1 MLSAKLSYQSAGH
14 SNYTT
19 YFIVHLLVNFEVKQM
34 TGPFRGS
41 LLNSTVSL
49 NDCDGK
55 GGVGFIS

>member
-1 MLSAKLSYQSAGH
+1 VWNIPTPRILL
-14 SNYTT
+14 
-19 YFIVHLLVNFEVKQM
+19 FIFSVNLEVEQM

-55 GGVGFIS
+55 GGVGFIYRSVIM